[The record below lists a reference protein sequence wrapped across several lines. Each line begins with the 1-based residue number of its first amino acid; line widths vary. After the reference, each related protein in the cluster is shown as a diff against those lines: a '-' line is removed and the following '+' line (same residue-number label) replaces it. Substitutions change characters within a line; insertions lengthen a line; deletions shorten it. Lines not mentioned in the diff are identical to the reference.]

1 MWTSPRCIFHKTSE
15 ELQQGLTSSDW
26 VISISHVVCQ
36 TSERLVCQVFAT
48 MIWAN
53 LGFLVYEQE
62 KTAQTNFSKHS
73 ADNVLISTWVYPA
86 TKHTCAFPHFFFW
99 EQTLVLEGIQLK
111 SVYVFNA
118 VLANSRR
125 SEVVPLHTISDF
137 LHGKMACDPTLV
149 HGVVRHRCSA
159 DQVCKSC
166 WRQEFDIQKRQ
177 LSTFRTFR
185 TFFARFQRGS
195 ADPSI
200 HGQCLPSHWALM
212 RHSTFH
218 IVPLVVSW
226 CFTTIHLSRRYYF
239 NIL

>member
-1 MWTSPRCIFHKTSE
+1 MSKK
-15 ELQQGLTSSDW
+15 
-26 VISISHVVCQ
+26 
-36 TSERLVCQVFAT
+36 
-48 MIWAN
+48 
-53 LGFLVYEQE
+53 

-137 LHGKMACDPTLV
+137 LHGKMACAPTLV

-159 DQVCKSC
+159 DQVCS
-166 WRQEFDIQKRQ
+166 
-177 LSTFRTFR
+177 
-185 TFFARFQRGS
+185 G
-195 ADPSI
+195 
-200 HGQCLPSHWALM
+200 
-212 RHSTFH
+212 
-218 IVPLVVSW
+218 
-226 CFTTIHLSRRYYF
+226 
-239 NIL
+239 